1 VIVIKEMEWCDKI
14 IGKAMRKMK
23 RRAEEQDPVLL

>member
-1 VIVIKEMEWCDKI
+1 MKEMEECDKI

-23 RRAEEQDPVLL
+23 EKHSNKTHFTLEPN